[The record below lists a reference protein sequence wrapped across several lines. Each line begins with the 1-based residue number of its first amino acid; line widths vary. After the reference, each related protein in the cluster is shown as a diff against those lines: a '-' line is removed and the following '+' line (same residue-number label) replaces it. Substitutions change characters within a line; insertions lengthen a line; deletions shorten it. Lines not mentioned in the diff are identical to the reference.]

1 MCIIQFV
8 CDETRERKCILYI
21 FEYDATLGETMYMI
35 HFVYDATRGRQ
46 CILYILYTQHEGE
59 KVYIH
64 FIDAL
69 ITIRTDTKFQ
79 HSCVHYKAIC
89 MCKTDVAVY

>member
-46 CILYILYTQHEGE
+46 CILYILYMTQHEMSSPSS
-59 KVYIH
+59 VASPRCPL
-64 FIDAL
+64 FPL
-69 ITIRTDTKFQ
+69 WPLP
-79 HSCVHYKAIC
+79 
-89 MCKTDVAVY
+89 DVISFRCGLS